1 MFCHQ
6 ADRQTHIFVE
16 KAETQYLILLKSKV
30 VDTMK
35 QSYPGIGN
43 NIADWKG
50 QDIINFQEDL
60 LERVNEHISEKW
72 FYTHMKGENKKLPR
86 IDMLNLLCRYVGYID
101 WNDFKYNNQG
111 EIDESGF
118 NKKQSSSRSY
128 IIIVGLLFLLAL
140 LVVLVKYSGNK
151 YYHFTFKDAYTKA
164 RIWDT
169 LTEIIVLNENES
181 PVHERLDMDGI
192 FTHKS
197 RKEKVKFIVKAPY
210 YYPDTIIR
218 KLDKFEGSENF
229 FLYPNDF
236 AMMIHYFSVTKVD
249 SWERRRTQLDRMIA
263 DSAYICQVFNEGFVG
278 VELYNKEEFIDK
290 LTMPVNSLKN
300 IEIMETIYT
309 GKKISLLRFRQML
322 EE

>member
-1 MFCHQ
+1 M
-6 ADRQTHIFVE
+6 
-16 KAETQYLILLKSKV
+16 
-30 VDTMK
+30 
-35 QSYPGIGN
+35 
-43 NIADWKG
+43 
-50 QDIINFQEDL
+50 
-60 LERVNEHISEKW
+60 
-72 FYTHMKGENKKLPR
+72 
-86 IDMLNLLCRYVGYID
+86 
-101 WNDFKYNNQG
+101 
-111 EIDESGF
+111 
-118 NKKQSSSRSY
+118 
-128 IIIVGLLFLLAL
+128 
-140 LVVLVKYSGNK
+140 
-151 YYHFTFKDAYTKA
+151 
-164 RIWDT
+164 
-169 LTEIIVLNENES
+169 NENES